1 MLVEIL
7 LMEFDWCVD
16 VSSSGECDRRRLE
29 LDLRVLDEVDEGC
42 VDRCFRILEEVRR
55 PWRRRDITTRTMR
68 CWIQQ
73 ATPKKEKNL
82 ITCQSIKCGFF

>member
-1 MLVEIL
+1 MSVEVL
-7 LMEFDWCVD
+7 FMEFVWCVD

-55 PWRRRDITTRTMR
+55 PWRRRDIKIRMF
-68 CWIQQ
+68 
-73 ATPKKEKNL
+73 
-82 ITCQSIKCGFF
+82 G

>member
-29 LDLRVLDEVDEGC
+29 LDLRVLDEVDEDFE
-42 VDRCFRILEEVRR
+42 VERCFRILEEVRR
-55 PWRRRDITTRTMR
+55 PWRRRDITIRMNVWMPHDTQT
-68 CWIQQ
+68 
-73 ATPKKEKNL
+73 KVKEQK
-82 ITCQSIKCGFF
+82 